1 MSTLTKNIFAEIPGS
16 PERLYEQS
24 IESFFKVFNVALG
37 GMCLTE
43 NSLLVEVNPMFE
55 NMFGHSRADAVGKSN
70 LALGTL
76 REEEALRVGLIFRTN
91 GKLNNEEV
99 TCYHKNGQKV
109 YCLVTTST
117 LLIGGKH
124 FILTSFSDVTSL
136 KKQSATIA
144 GQHKDLF
151 DSVTYAQRI
160 QEAIFASP
168 HTFKNLFSESFLL
181 LKPKAIVTGDFYWL
195 EKKENKIYVA
205 AADCT
210 GHGVPGALMSIIG
223 HNLISKAIRDKNL
236 QRPCE
241 ILNDLSAGIF
251 STLQQNLNSHGVKD
265 GMEISLISIDN
276 DTMVME
282 YAAARQ
288 PVYRIRNNELLKLM
302 PDRFP
307 IGIYTG
313 KHLQEFNNQQIS
325 IQRGDTIYLFTDGY
339 SDQFGGPEKKKIK
352 NIRLQKLLLSI
363 QNFSME
369 EQKQILLKELAD
381 WQQDFEQVDDI
392 MIIGIKI

>member
-24 IESFFKVFNVALG
+24 IESFFKVFNVAPG

-55 NMFGHSRADAVGKSN
+55 SMFGHSRADAMGKSN
-70 LALGTL
+70 LVLGTL
-76 REEEALRVGLIFRTN
+76 REDEVLRVGQIFRTK
-91 GKLNNEEV
+91 GKLDNEEV

-117 LLIGGKH
+117 LLIGGKQL
-124 FILTSFSDVTSL
+124 ILTSFSDVTSL
-136 KKQSATIA
+136 KKQSVTIA
-144 GQHKDLF
+144 EQHKDLF

-160 QEAIFASP
+160 QEAMFASP
-168 HTFKNLFSESFLL
+168 QTFQNLFSESFLL

-265 GMEISLISIDN
+265 GMDISLISID
-276 DTMVME
+276 TEKMVME

-313 KHLQEFNNQQIS
+313 QHLQEFNNQQIS
-325 IQRGDTIYLFTDGY
+325 IQRGDSIYMFTDGY
-339 SDQFGGPEKKKIK
+339 TDQFGGPEKKKIK
-352 NIRLQKLLLSI
+352 NMHFQKLLLSI

-369 EQKQILLKELAD
+369 EQKQILLKELSD
-381 WQQDFEQVDDI
+381 WQQDCEQVDDI